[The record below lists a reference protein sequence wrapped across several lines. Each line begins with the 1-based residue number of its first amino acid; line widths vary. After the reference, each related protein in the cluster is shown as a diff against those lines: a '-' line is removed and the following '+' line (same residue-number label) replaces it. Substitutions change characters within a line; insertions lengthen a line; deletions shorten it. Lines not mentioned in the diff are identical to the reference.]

1 ITVLYTRTK
10 REAWEKIGTS
20 CKVSSDKIKDDKK
33 APSDP
38 SSLKKSGSSLSW
50 GKSSSSDV
58 VGYRIFKKN
67 GDKYSLVGHTTDRSY
82 KVSDKDA
89 GYSVKAVD
97 YFGRES
103 EGSNAIKPSKEKEEK
118 VDNKNKEEK
127 EKKKIEE
134 QKEKEEKAKKEKEKQ
149 QEKEKKDDKKKD
161 DKKKDEDKKDK
172 NDDDKDE

>member
-1 ITVLYTRTK
+1 
-10 REAWEKIGTS
+10 
-20 CKVSSDKIKDDKK
+20 IKDDKK
-33 APSDP
+33 APSAP

-89 GYSVKAVD
+89 GYIVKAVD

-118 VDNKNKEEK
+118 VDKDDKEKDEDKDKAEK
-127 EKKKIEE
+127 EKKKVEE
-134 QKEKEEKAKKEKEKQ
+134 QKEKEKEEKAKKEKEKQ
-149 QEKEKKDDKKKD
+149 QEKDKKDDKKKD

>member
-1 ITVLYTRTK
+1 
-10 REAWEKIGTS
+10 
-20 CKVSSDKIKDDKK
+20 
-33 APSDP
+33 
-38 SSLKKSGSSLSW
+38 SSLSW

-89 GYSVKAVD
+89 GYIVKAVD

-118 VDNKNKEEK
+118 VDKEDKDKEKEKEKEDKDKEEK
-127 EKKKIEE
+127 EKKKEEE
-134 QKEKEEKAKKEKEKQ
+134 QKEKKEKAKK
-149 QEKEKKDDKKKD
+149 DNKKKNE
-161 DKKKDEDKKDK
+161 KKKDEDKKDK